1 MTASNKP
8 ARPGSRWYPKRA
20 DPRPAYRMP
29 DGITVLGA
37 VLLTLQILFWI
48 FALTSG

>member
-8 ARPGSRWYPKRA
+8 AEPGSPWYPKRA

-29 DGITVLGA
+29 TGITVLGA
-37 VLLTLQILFWI
+37 VILAIQILFWV